1 MIFIDD
7 ASMNRNIPNTLTWV
21 RIAIVPLF
29 VLLYYLPW
37 SWGHFF
43 AALLFSIAAI
53 TDWLDGYI
61 ARHWQLSSRFGA
73 FLDPVADKLMVAVA
87 LVLVVGE
94 VPMPFLTIPAA
105 IIVGREIIVSAL
117 REWMAEIGKRT
128 SVAVSIIGKI
138 KTTCQMIALIA
149 LLLYRPESPYILAVL
164 GTVMLYVAGALTI
177 YSMIIYIKS
186 SWRDLTLAPEK

>member
-1 MIFIDD
+1 
-7 ASMNRNIPNTLTWV
+7 MNRNIPNTLTWV
-21 RIAIVPLF
+21 RIALVPVF

-37 SWGHFF
+37 QWGHFC
-43 AALLFSIAAI
+43 AAAFFSLAAI

-61 ARHWQLSSRFGA
+61 ARHWELSSRFGA

-117 REWMAEIGKRT
+117 REWMAEIGRRT
-128 SVAVSIIGKI
+128 SVAVSIVGKI
-138 KTTCQMIALIA
+138 KTTCQMVALIA
-149 LLLYRPESPYILAVL
+149 LLLYRPESPYILAVF
-164 GTVMLYVAGALTI
+164 GTIMLYIAGALTI

-186 SWRDLTLAPEK
+186 AWSDLTLSPEK

>member
-1 MIFIDD
+1 
-7 ASMNRNIPNTLTWV
+7 MNKNIPNTLTWV

-37 SWGHFF
+37 RWGHFC
-43 AALLFSIAAI
+43 AAVFFSLAAI

-61 ARHWQLSSRFGA
+61 ARTYHLSSRFGA

-117 REWMAEIGKRT
+117 REWMAEIGKRNNV
-128 SVAVSIIGKI
+128 SVSIVGKV

-149 LLLYRPESPYILAVL
+149 LLLYRSDSPYELALL
-164 GTVMLYVAGALTI
+164 GTVMLYIAGALTI
-177 YSMIIYIKS
+177 YSMIVYIKS
-186 SWRDLTLAPEK
+186 AWIDLTLSPEK

>member
-1 MIFIDD
+1 
-7 ASMNRNIPNTLTWV
+7 MNKHIPNTLTWV
-21 RIAIVPLF
+21 RIALVPVF

-37 SWGHFF
+37 RWGHFF
-43 AALLFSIAAI
+43 AAAFFSLAAI

-61 ARHWQLSSRFGA
+61 ARNWKLSSRFGA

-94 VPMPFLTIPAA
+94 VPMPYIAIPAA

-117 REWMAEIGKRT
+117 REWMAEMGKRAN
-128 SVAVSIIGKI
+128 VKVNYIGKI
-138 KTTCQMIALIA
+138 KTTAQMIALIA
-149 LLLYRPESPYILAVL
+149 LLLYRTDSPYVL
-164 GTVMLYVAGALTI
+164 VIVGAVMLYIAAALTI

-186 SWRDLTLAPEK
+186 AWSDLTLSHEKE

>member
-1 MIFIDD
+1 
-7 ASMNRNIPNTLTWV
+7 MNRNIPNTLTWV
-21 RIAIVPLF
+21 RIALVPVF
-29 VLLYYLPW
+29 VLLYYIPW
-37 SWGHFF
+37 QWGHFC
-43 AALLFSIAAI
+43 AAAFFSLAAI

-61 ARHWQLSSRFGA
+61 ARNWELSSRFGA

-117 REWMAEIGKRT
+117 REWMAEIGRRT
-128 SVAVSIIGKI
+128 SVAVSIVGKI
-138 KTTCQMIALIA
+138 KTTCQMVALIA
-149 LLLYRPESPYILAVL
+149 LLLYRPESPYILAVF
-164 GTVMLYVAGALTI
+164 GTIMLNIAGALTI

-186 SWRDLTLAPEK
+186 AWSDLTLSPEK

>member
-1 MIFIDD
+1 
-7 ASMNRNIPNTLTWV
+7 MNKHIPNTLTWV
-21 RIAIVPLF
+21 RIAIVPVF

-37 SWGHFF
+37 AWGHFC
-43 AALLFSIAAI
+43 AAAFFSLAAI

-61 ARHWQLSSRFGA
+61 ARHWHLSSRFGA

-94 VPMPFLTIPAA
+94 VPIPFLAIPAA

-117 REWMAEIGKRT
+117 REWMAEIGRRT
-128 SVAVSIIGKI
+128 SVAVSVIGKI

-149 LLLYRPESPYILAVL
+149 LLLYRSDSPMILAVF
-164 GTVMLYVAGALTI
+164 GTIMLYVAAVLTI

-186 SWRDLTLAPEK
+186 AWSDLTLSPEK

>member
-1 MIFIDD
+1 
-7 ASMNRNIPNTLTWV
+7 MNRNIPNTLTWV
-21 RIAIVPLF
+21 RIALVPVF

-37 SWGHFF
+37 TWGHFC
-43 AALLFSIAAI
+43 AAAFFSLAAI

-61 ARHWQLSSRFGA
+61 ARNWQLSSRFGA

-94 VPMPFLTIPAA
+94 VPVPFLTIPAA

-128 SVAVSIIGKI
+128 NVSVSLVGKI

-149 LLLYRPESPYILAVL
+149 LLLYRPDSPYALAL
-164 GTVMLYVAGALTI
+164 FGAIMLYIAGALTI

-186 SWRDLTLAPEK
+186 AWGDLTLSPEKQ